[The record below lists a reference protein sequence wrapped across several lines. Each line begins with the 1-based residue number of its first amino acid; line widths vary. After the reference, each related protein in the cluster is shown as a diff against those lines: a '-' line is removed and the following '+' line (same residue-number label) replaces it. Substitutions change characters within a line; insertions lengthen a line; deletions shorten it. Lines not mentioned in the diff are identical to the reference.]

1 MTKAQKEKEIEKYMK
16 SLQISREEAEQLF
29 EDDNSDEVLPEVAE
43 MEKKVK
49 SMPRR
54 YEGGEKKKVVRER
67 KIDIDKKELIELIV
81 QTIQEKV
88 EVKSVKTETEI
99 EFSYKGES
107 YTLKLTKH
115 RKKSDN

>member
-43 MEKKVK
+43 MEKKAK
-49 SMPRR
+49 AMPRR
-54 YEGGEKKKVVRER
+54 YEGGEKKKIVRER
-67 KIDIDKKELIELIV
+67 KVDTDKKELIELIV